1 MLKWLSN
8 PEYYRID
15 KYLNNGNENFVRS
28 SEYVR
33 YKCKLAGEY
42 YQYNLLDID
51 YYKTENISINEETT
65 TIDFSDSNNNCEYV
79 QQIFQTIDSLLK

>member
-8 PEYYRID
+8 PEDYCID

-28 SEYVR
+28 SEYVW
-33 YKCKLAGEY
+33 YKCKLAGKH

-51 YYKTENISINEETT
+51 YYKTGNISINGETT
-65 TIDFSDSNNNCEYV
+65 TINFSDLHNNCEYV
-79 QQIFQTIDSLLK
+79 RRVFWAIDSLLK

>member
-8 PEYYRID
+8 LEYYCID

-28 SEYVR
+28 LEYIR
-33 YKCKLAGEY
+33 YKCKLADKH

-51 YYKTENISINEETT
+51 YYKTGNISVNEETT
-65 TIDFSDSNNNCEYV
+65 TINFLDLHNNCEYV
-79 QQIFQTIDSLLK
+79 R

>member
-15 KYLNNGNENFVRS
+15 KYLNNGNKNFVRS
-28 SEYVR
+28 SEYAW
-33 YKCKLAGEY
+33 YKYKLAGKH
-42 YQYNLLDID
+42 YQYNLLDIN

-65 TIDFSDSNNNCEYV
+65 TINFSDLHNNCEYV
-79 QQIFQTIDSLLK
+79 CQIFWSIDSLLK

>member
-8 PEYYRID
+8 PEYYCID

-33 YKCKLAGEY
+33 YKCKLASKH
-42 YQYNLLDID
+42 YQYNIKLEILVSM
-51 YYKTENISINEETT
+51 E
-65 TIDFSDSNNNCEYV
+65 
-79 QQIFQTIDSLLK
+79 